1 MKNSLKIRRIT
12 GIALLIAVEVALG
25 FLGNYVSIG
34 QVNLNLA
41 LIPIAVGAC
50 IFGPLCGLALG
61 IINGL
66 IALIAP
72 ATMAFFV
79 PHNLIATIVVCL
91 AKTGL
96 AGLVAGFIYRGLKS
110 KSELVAVI
118 LASIAIP
125 VVNTGLF
132 IIGVF
137 AFFMPVYE
145 GWAGEGANVY
155 LFVITA
161 TLTVNFLIELVI
173 NAGLATTVH
182 RIIKVVSKRQN
193 NNHA

>member
-72 ATMAFFV
+72 ATMAFCALQ
-79 PHNLIATIVVCL
+79 PNCHHRCCL

-96 AGLVAGFIYRGLKS
+96 AGLVAGFIYRGLKA
-110 KSELVAVI
+110 KSELVVVI

-132 IIGVF
+132 IIGVL
-137 AFFMPVYE
+137 PSSVYE

-155 LFVITA
+155 LYVITA

-193 NNHA
+193 NNHV